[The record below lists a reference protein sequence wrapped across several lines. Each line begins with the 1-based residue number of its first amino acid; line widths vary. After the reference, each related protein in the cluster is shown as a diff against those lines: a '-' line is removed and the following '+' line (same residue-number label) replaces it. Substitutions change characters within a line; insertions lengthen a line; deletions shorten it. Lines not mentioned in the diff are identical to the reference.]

1 MVQFTGFASYT
12 YVFSVRWPKGPG
24 FPIRK
29 SRVTNACLSA
39 RPSLSQTTTSFIASN
54 CLGIHHIRLFAWPY
68 NLNDLGSGVLLRKL
82 NVSHLLWSR
91 DCSKLLDYHR
101 IIRLKYTN
109 SRPLIWLETGVSCLQ
124 RDLEFKKTNEDQFPL
139 PRATLQS
146 SVLKSHT
153 TSARLN

>member
-12 YVFSVRWPKGPG
+12 YVFSARWPKGPG

-68 NLNDLGSGVLLRKL
+68 NLNDLHNGVLFRKL

-91 DCSKLLDYHR
+91 DCSKLLAYHR

-109 SRPLIWLETGVSCLQ
+109 SRPLYGLKPKSLAVIVILNLKNKWRSVPLSI
-124 RDLEFKKTNEDQFPL
+124 KTVRVWINTADIKNI
-139 PRATLQS
+139 S
-146 SVLKSHT
+146 
-153 TSARLN
+153 

>member
-68 NLNDLGSGVLLRKL
+68 NLNDLDNGVLFRKL
-82 NVSHLLWSR
+82 NASHLLWSR
-91 DCSKLLDYHR
+91 GCSKLLVYHR

-109 SRPLIWLETGVSCLQ
+109 SRPLPWLETEVSHLL
-124 RDLEFKKTNEDQFPL
+124 RDLEFKKTNEDQLSLKYQKCAFEL
-139 PRATLQS
+139 TL
-146 SVLKSHT
+146 LI
-153 TSARLN
+153 

>member
-68 NLNDLGSGVLLRKL
+68 NLNDLDNGVLFRKL
-82 NVSHLLWSR
+82 DASHLLWSR
-91 DCSKLLDYHR
+91 DCSKLLVYHR

-109 SRPLIWLETGVSCLQ
+109 SQPLFWLETEVSGLHS
-124 RDLEFKKTNEDQFPL
+124 DFEFKKNKWRLALFETPVVRVWIN
-139 PRATLQS
+139 
-146 SVLKSHT
+146 T
-153 TSARLN
+153 TDIKNIS